1 MVLDLAQVVAER
13 TNALRLLEEAYDA
26 RLGIA
31 GERAVALNSMLEIA
45 RAKGF
50 CGSMELA
57 AAILRVTG
65 RFQIEKGPMDN
76 WHAIRQSTALVP
88 VTLEPRPTA
97 LVSVDVRLMRRALVP
112 IAVDSLKPL
121 LN

>member
-1 MVLDLAQVVAER
+1 VVLDLAQVVAER
-13 TNALRLLEEAYDA
+13 TDTLRLLEDAYEA

-45 RAKGF
+45 KAKGF

-57 AAILRVTG
+57 AAVSRVSG
-65 RFQIEKGPMDN
+65 RFRLEKGPMDK
-76 WHAIRQSTALVP
+76 WLAVRQSTALVP
-88 VTLEPRPTA
+88 VALEPRPTA